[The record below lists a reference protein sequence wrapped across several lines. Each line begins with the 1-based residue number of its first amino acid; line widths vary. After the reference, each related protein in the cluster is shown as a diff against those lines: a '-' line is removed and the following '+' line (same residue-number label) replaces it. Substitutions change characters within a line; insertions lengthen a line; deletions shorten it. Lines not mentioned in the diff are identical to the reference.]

1 MQENQ
6 GQELQA
12 LTTEELAGMNLEL
25 DQIWYLK
32 APDSED
38 KYGPFSEAMLKAHF
52 QANPDF
58 DSEFLA
64 CNEANEEWMKVF
76 DVPTFQ
82 RRKPQ
87 LAQLPKAEVTNQYHV
102 LLKGQKIGPFPH
114 QEIVEKL
121 KTKELLYNDFVST
134 DKGFNWFKIF
144 ELPDFD
150 RRDTLSIVLPVSPS
164 EETFGKTQM
173 RSLSEIEK
181 NQGELDMT
189 AMIAS
194 SARRKVEEYNHVAP
208 NEPTSVVPFKHKKK
222 IVAAIG
228 FAMTCSLAWV
238 TFSKTSSKNQPV
250 TEETLA
256 EQNVGNPFGSNPGMN
271 GGMRKP
277 ASRMMYNMH
286 RQDPRSLNQI
296 SREHNVPVPIND
308 AQNAVNYD
316 DPPADYHEMSEATES
331 TVSNANNPTPGY
343 PAGSDIQP
351 VESVEA
357 EGERIPASADAQ
369 LEAAEN
375 GDIPNSPSPEL
386 SKKTEESEIFNQEV
400 EN

>member
-6 GQELQA
+6 GQDLQA

-32 APDSED
+32 APGSED
-38 KYGPFSEAMLKAHF
+38 KYGPFTEAMLKAHF

-58 DSEFLA
+58 DSEYLA
-64 CNEANEEWMKVF
+64 CNEAAEEWSKVF
-76 DVPTFQ
+76 DIPVFQ

-87 LAQLPKAEVTNQYHV
+87 LAQIPKTEVNNQYHI
-102 LLKGQKIGPFPH
+102 LFKGQKLGPFPH
-114 QEIVEKL
+114 QDIVEKL

-134 DKGFNWFKIF
+134 DKGYNWFKIF

-208 NEPTSVVPFKHKKK
+208 TESISVVPFKHKKK
-222 IVAAIG
+222 IVAAISL
-228 FAMTCSLAWV
+228 AMTCTLAWV
-238 TFSKTSSKNQPV
+238 IFSKSPNKNTSEADEMITDQPM
-250 TEETLA
+250 A
-256 EQNVGNPFGSNPGMN
+256 NSFNPNVNMN
-271 GGMRKP
+271 GGMRSP
-277 ASRMMYNMH
+277 ASNKMFNMH
-286 RQDPRSLNQI
+286 RQPRSLNQI

-308 AQNAVNYD
+308 AQNTVNYD
-316 DPPADYHEMSEATES
+316 DPPAEYHEMSEATET
-331 TVSNANNPTPGY
+331 TVSNTPNPNPGY
-343 PAGSDIQP
+343 PAGNESQP
-351 VESVEA
+351 AESVEP

-369 LEAAEN
+369 MEGGENLENPAPAPDIAKKAE
-375 GDIPNSPSPEL
+375 EA
-386 SKKTEESEIFNQEV
+386 EIFNQEV